1 MQQDRPLDVAVVGG
15 GIGGIVCLHYARK
28 AGLDAVLLEK
38 QDAVGGLWRRL
49 PAWQDIQISP
59 VDWALGDL
67 PLAGPTQPAILA
79 NIEAWVDRFGLAGH
93 IRLGSPVL
101 RAHHA
106 DGAWQLDTPGGVVR
120 ARHLVAA
127 SGAHNTPRIPAVDR
141 RGATVRELHS
151 SELRDASGLAGKDV
165 LVVGGGSSALDLL
178 DLCFEHGARRVAW
191 VYRSLKWFT
200 PTGKPKAVAGS
211 VRPYARM
218 QVSGM
223 TLEQQTAAIRDD
235 MLGRYQKFGI
245 EAILPERPFDL
256 RRDQLV
262 PGRHRMLANFAAIE
276 RHRGEVQAIDGG
288 AVVLQDGTRLQPDL
302 LLWATG
308 YGIDLSYFAQPR
320 IAAIGTLDELAARCG
335 GGFRSVDAPDLYFP
349 QVGLD
354 GIGSAPW
361 AYSLLAQSIVSHIR
375 GTARLDMEPLP
386 HRIHHFDLVEYLA
399 PRDPGTYP
407 DADWRQRFRAL
418 ALGTPDDQPYPIP

>member
-49 PAWQDIQISP
+49 PAWQDIQIST

-67 PLAGPTQPAILA
+67 PLVGPTQPAILA

-191 VYRSLKWFT
+191 AYRGLKWFT

-262 PGRHRMLANFAAIE
+262 PGRHRMLANFAAMPP
-276 RHRGEVQAIDGG
+276 RPPPPRGWTSPRSSWR
-288 AVVLQDGTRLQPDL
+288 TR
-302 LLWATG
+302 
-308 YGIDLSYFAQPR
+308 R
-320 IAAIGTLDELAARCG
+320 AA
-335 GGFRSVDAPDLYFP
+335 P
-349 QVGLD
+349 
-354 GIGSAPW
+354 
-361 AYSLLAQSIVSHIR
+361 
-375 GTARLDMEPLP
+375 
-386 HRIHHFDLVEYLA
+386 
-399 PRDPGTYP
+399 
-407 DADWRQRFRAL
+407 
-418 ALGTPDDQPYPIP
+418 